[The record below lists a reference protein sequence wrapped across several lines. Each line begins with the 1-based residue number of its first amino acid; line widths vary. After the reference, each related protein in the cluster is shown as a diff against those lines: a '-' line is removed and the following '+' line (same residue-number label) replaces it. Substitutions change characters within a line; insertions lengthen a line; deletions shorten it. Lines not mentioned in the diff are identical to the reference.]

1 MIKLFDPK
9 RTLKDIKMI
18 SFIKQKLKEGL
29 TFEQAV
35 EAYKETQEIQIL

>member
-1 MIKLFDPK
+1 MIKLFDTK
-9 RTLKDIKMI
+9 RISKDIKMI

-35 EAYKETQEIQIL
+35 EVYKKTQEI